1 MASGNRTLSEE
12 LKLDA
17 GLIRA
22 VLILGTSLFVIF
34 ILGVG
39 LLL

>member
-12 LKLDA
+12 LELDA
-17 GLIRA
+17 GLIKA
-22 VLILGTSLFVIF
+22 VLTLGTSLFVIW
-34 ILGVG
+34 IIGVG